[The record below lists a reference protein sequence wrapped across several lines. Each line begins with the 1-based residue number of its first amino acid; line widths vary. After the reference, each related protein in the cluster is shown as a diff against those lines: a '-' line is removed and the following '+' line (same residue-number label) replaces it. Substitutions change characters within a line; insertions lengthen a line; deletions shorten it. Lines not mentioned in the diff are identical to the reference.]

1 MSSIW
6 TPGGDVPV
14 NPEDGG
20 EAAPAAMPEGDEP
33 TEEEIREYAE
43 ALRQQLANTPAA
55 AVIANHC
62 YGLFELAS
70 VHLSWQPPK
79 LDDARLAI
87 DAMSAIIDTLGDQLG
102 EYTQT
107 LQDARSQLQMAY
119 VQIANTPGA
128 DEAPPAE

>member
-6 TPGGDVPV
+6 TPGGEVPV
-14 NPEDGG
+14 NPEDGS
-20 EAAPAAMPEGDEP
+20 AVVGDPNAEP

-55 AVIANHC
+55 AVISNHC

-79 LDDARLAI
+79 LEEARMAI
-87 DAMSAIIDTLGDQLG
+87 DAMSAIIDKLGDQLG
-102 EYTQT
+102 EYAQT

-119 VQIANTPGA
+119 VQIANSAEASG
-128 DEAPPAE
+128 DEEKPEEP